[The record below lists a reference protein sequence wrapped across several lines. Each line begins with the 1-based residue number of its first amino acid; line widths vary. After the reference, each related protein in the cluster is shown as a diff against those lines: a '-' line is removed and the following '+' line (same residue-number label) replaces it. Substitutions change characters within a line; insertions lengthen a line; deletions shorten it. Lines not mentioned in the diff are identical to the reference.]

1 VTRAMAA
8 LVSALAGAG
17 CAVPVMPHPSG
28 GTIYQ
33 GTTDAVQYRSAL
45 PRDVSR
51 SPGPPREAH
60 GTACRTTLTFPI
72 SPPAPFLGSSFA
84 LQVVP
89 LRQPLAILAGDAGF
103 ATAMARARQSV
114 EGASLYDVRVDMHTI
129 AVLGIVRRDCLEIH
143 ASAAR

>member
-1 VTRAMAA
+1 MIRAITA
-8 LVSALAGAG
+8 LTCALAVAG
-17 CAVPVMPHPSG
+17 CAVPVMPSPSG

-45 PRDVSR
+45 PRDVSHP
-51 SPGPPREAH
+51 PGPRREAY
-60 GTACRTTLTFPI
+60 GTACHTTLTFPI

-89 LRQPLAILAGDAGF
+89 LRQPLVIMAGDAGF
-103 ATAMARARQSV
+103 AAAMTKARQSV
-114 EGASLYDVRVDMHTI
+114 QGAALYDVRVDMHTI

-143 ASAAR
+143 AAAAR